1 MYGKEQ
7 SPFSGDLAHDRPE
20 REPQNAPAITFV
32 RYFPQR
38 EIDTRLLLPQ
48 YDDKKNPEIDIPRRY
63 GSFVLH
69 EADPYAPPVAIDL
82 ARTLVEQTQTPPD
95 MILVVSS
102 HLPQNRKEQ
111 RMANTVRRAL
121 AGVGMVNKADA
132 SPFDTQTFSTA
143 CSGGVVAL
151 DFLRHQQ
158 KEQEGASVLL
168 VIDETGYRR
177 TLPPV
182 ERDSG
187 RSGLIFS
194 DGAIAMQFQLGRGV
208 TVLDSEVIA
217 VEDMSQLLCMKTPEV
232 DDEDPYL
239 TVIRPPYADEFTMK
253 GPELRT
259 FFGGQLLEREEG
271 VEENDIERFVRESG
285 ISYDPYD
292 QISFFLG
299 HQASSRMV
307 EAFNKWAESRERFPN
322 MHYVGRGIY
331 DYGNTSSASTF
342 LDLED
347 GIAKKSVQKNDTG
360 LFVVY
365 GGGLV
370 SAKALVRLG

>member
-1 MYGKEQ
+1 MSAKEQ
-7 SPFSGDLAHDRPE
+7 PSFNHEPPPDL
-20 REPQNAPAITFV
+20 REEEPHETPSIVFE
-32 RYFPQR
+32 RYFAPR
-38 EIDTRLLLPQ
+38 VIDTALLLAK
-48 YDDKKNPEIDIPRRY
+48 YDQTVKDPVKDIQRRY
-63 GSFVLH
+63 GSLTLR
-69 EADPYAPPVAIDL
+69 EAATNFPPVATEL
-82 ARTLVEQTQTPPD
+82 AFRIVEKTQTPAD
-95 MILVVSS
+95 VVLVVSS
-102 HLPQNRKEQ
+102 HLPQNQKEQ
-111 RMANTVRRAL
+111 RMANDVRRAL
-121 AGVGMVNKADA
+121 ADVGMVNTADA
-132 SPFDTQTFSTA
+132 THFDRQTFSTA

-151 DFLRHQQ
+151 DWLKNQQ
-158 KEQEGASVLL
+158 HELEGANVLV

-217 VEDMSQLLCMKTPEV
+217 VEDMNQLLCMKTPKV

-239 TVIRPPYADEFTMK
+239 TVIRSPYADEFTMK

-271 VEENDIERFVRESG
+271 VGENDIERFIRKSG
-285 ISYDPYD
+285 ISHD

-307 EAFNKWAESRERFPN
+307 EAFNKWAQSGKFHN
-322 MHYVGRGIY
+322 MRYVGKGIY
-331 DYGNTSSASTF
+331 TYGNTSSASTF

-347 GIAKKSVQKNDTG
+347 GIATGNVSKGDTG